1 MAKHATTSPGRDSDA
16 FRAGLIMNEISE
28 HRYSGGNRVLDTL
41 THSARAKI
49 LRHVG
54 VVHLVSGDIAQQPEG
69 HNTFV
74 DFPIDAVLSIVTT
87 MLDGNTC
94 EVGTIGNEGASG
106 VEVAFGATILR
117 TTICQVE
124 GDIARISHVHFLEAV
139 DADRQFERLIGRVAQ
154 AQRFFVEQQCACN
167 AVHSVDERCARWI
180 MMIHHRAGRDT
191 FSLTHDFLSVML
203 GVRRATVSQ
212 SAMKLQNAG
221 IITYRRGSVKVLNVH
236 KLAEACCECYEAT
249 KNVFDSSLVTADK
262 PLSEAAASA
271 V

>member
-1 MAKHATTSPGRDSDA
+1 MS
-16 FRAGLIMNEISE
+16 EISE
-28 HRYSGGNRVLDTL
+28 NCYSGGNRVLDAL
-41 THSARAKI
+41 SRNARAKI
-49 LRHVG
+49 VSHVQL
-54 VVHLVSGDIAQQPEG
+54 VHLASGDIAQQPEG
-69 HNTFV
+69 DNTSV
-74 DFPIDAVLSIVTT
+74 DFPINAVLSSVTT

-106 VEVAFGATILR
+106 VEVAFGATLLR

-124 GDIARISHVHFLEAV
+124 GDIARIGRVDFLAAV
-139 DADRQFERLIGRVAQ
+139 DADRQFKRLIGRVAQ

-203 GVRRATVSQ
+203 GVRRATVSK

-221 IITYRRGSVKVLNVH
+221 IITYRRGSVKVLSVN
-236 KLAEACCECYEAT
+236 KLGEACCECYEAT
-249 KNVFDSSLVTADK
+249 KNVFDSALVTADK
-262 PLSEAAASA
+262 PLSEAAAPA
-271 V
+271 A

>member
-1 MAKHATTSPGRDSDA
+1 MS
-16 FRAGLIMNEISE
+16 EISE
-28 HRYSGGNRVLDTL
+28 QRYSGGNRVLDTL
-41 THSARAKI
+41 SPSARAKI
-49 LRHVG
+49 VRHVQ
-54 VVHLVSGDIAQQPEG
+54 VVHLASGDIAQQPGG
-69 HNTFV
+69 HQAFV

-94 EVGTIGNEGASG
+94 EVGTVGNEGASG
-106 VEVAFGATILR
+106 IEVAFGATILR
-117 TTICQVE
+117 TTICQVA
-124 GDIARISHVHFLEAV
+124 GDIARIGHIHFLAAV
-139 DADRQFERLIGRVAQ
+139 NADRQFERLIGRVAQ

-180 MMIHHRAGRDT
+180 MMIHHRVRRDA

-203 GVRRATVSQ
+203 GVRRATVSK

-221 IITYRRGSVKVLNVH
+221 IITYRRGRVKVLSVR
-236 KLAEACCECYEAT
+236 KLAKACCECYDAT
-249 KNVFDSSLVTADK
+249 TNVFESSLVTADK